1 MRNQTS
7 AAFLVFTA
15 IAASA
20 ATFNVRDYGA
30 RGDAVTKDTAA
41 IQRALDACAG
51 TGGTVHVPRGV
62 YLTGSIYLG
71 DRTTLDLAEGATIV
85 GSPDLG
91 DYNPT
96 NAYPQNWGSVHEGW
110 SAKHLILAIEKKD
123 VAITGRGVIDGNG
136 RAFFADVPDFY
147 GTHGWRDGGINA
159 RGKRSEQNRPG
170 QEIVFVECN
179 GVKVRDV
186 TFRDMSCWSC
196 FFFGCENVV
205 AGGVTVL
212 NGMRNLNT
220 DGFDID
226 SCRNV
231 RVGDCY
237 IETGDDA
244 IAIRG
249 CPAKL
254 RDPTRICE
262 NVRVSNIV
270 CRVSADGVRVGVG
283 NGGIRD
289 VVVSD
294 MDIRHAGTG
303 LHVQCCYS
311 GTGKGVDIEDV
322 TFERIR
328 IREAGKAV
336 SVMAGS
342 GKPSARLANI
352 LFRKVDAET
361 YVACEV
367 RGAGSTRPRNVV
379 FEDCV
384 FMPVPH
390 IPTRAPNHGMN
401 ILGKCSGA
409 VFDVIRADEVAFK
422 CSWLVWDASTPAV
435 FDRAFNLE
443 DSAMPK
449 MDKESRIH
457 NRR

>member
-1 MRNQTS
+1 MRNQAS
-7 AAFLVFTA
+7 AAILVFMA

-30 RGDAVTKDTAA
+30 KGDAVTKDTLA

-71 DRTTLDLAEGATIV
+71 DCTTLDLAEGATII

-110 SAKHLILAIEKKD
+110 SAKHLILAIEKRN

-136 RAFFADVPDFY
+136 RAFFADIPDYY
-147 GTHGWRDGGINA
+147 GTYGWRDGAINA
-159 RGKRSEQNRPG
+159 RGKRVEQNRPG
-170 QEIVFVECN
+170 QEIVFVECT
-179 GVKVRDV
+179 GVTVRDV

-212 NGMRNLNT
+212 NGLRNLNT

-249 CPAKL
+249 CPARL
-254 RDPTRICE
+254 RNQARICE

-283 NGGIRD
+283 NGGIRN

-311 GTGKGVDIEDV
+311 GSGKGVDIEDV
-322 TFERIR
+322 VFERIR
-328 IREAGKAV
+328 IRDAGKAV

-342 GKPSARLANI
+342 GKPTARLADI
-352 LFRKVDAET
+352 RFRNVDAET
-361 YVACEV
+361 YVSCEV
-367 RGAGSTRPRNVV
+367 RGSGSTRPRNVI
-379 FEDCV
+379 FEGCV
-384 FMPVPH
+384 FMPAVH
-390 IPTRAPNHGMN
+390 VPTRAPNHGAN

-409 VFDVIRADEVAFK
+409 VFDIVRADEISFRN
-422 CSWLVWDASTPAV
+422 SRIVWDVSAPEAFV
-435 FDRAFNLE
+435 RAFCLE
-443 DSAMPK
+443 DSLHPVV
-449 MDKESRIH
+449 DKASEMVD
-457 NRR
+457 RR